1 MKKKSEK
8 KSKIDLFSQIKS
20 VFILKKL
27 YDIIETKK
35 LSIVKYNKK
44 IQSRINVNIKNYKE
58 YLEIYSTIEIEII
71 LIKNKYDDFININEN
86 EKLYY
91 HTYIND
97 SEGEIK
103 IKLLR

>member
-35 LSIVKYNKK
+35 LSIVKYNKN
-44 IQSRINVNIKNYKE
+44 IQNRINVNIKKYKE

-97 SEGEIK
+97 SEVEIK

>member
-35 LSIVKYNKK
+35 LSIVKYNKNIQNRK
-44 IQSRINVNIKNYKE
+44 IELMLILKIIKN
-58 YLEIYSTIEIEII
+58 I
-71 LIKNKYDDFININEN
+71 
-86 EKLYY
+86 
-91 HTYIND
+91 
-97 SEGEIK
+97 
-103 IKLLR
+103 

>member
-8 KSKIDLFSQIKS
+8 KRKIDLFSQIKS

-35 LSIVKYNKK
+35 LSIVKYNKN
-44 IQSRINVNIKNYKE
+44 IQNRINVNIKKYKE

>member
-35 LSIVKYNKK
+35 LSIVKYNKN
-44 IQSRINVNIKNYKE
+44 IQNRINVNIKNYK
-58 YLEIYSTIEIEII
+58 EIYSTIEIEII

-86 EKLYY
+86 EILP
-91 HTYIND
+91 YIY
-97 SEGEIK
+97 
-103 IKLLR
+103 

>member
-35 LSIVKYNKK
+35 LSIVKYNKN
-44 IQSRINVNIKNYKE
+44 IQNRINVNIKNYK
-58 YLEIYSTIEIEII
+58 EIYSTIEIEII
-71 LIKNKYDDFININEN
+71 LIKNEYED
-86 EKLYY
+86 L
-91 HTYIND
+91 
-97 SEGEIK
+97 
-103 IKLLR
+103 

>member
-8 KSKIDLFSQIKS
+8 KIKIDLFSQIKS

-35 LSIVKYNKK
+35 LSIVKYNKN
-44 IQSRINVNIKNYKE
+44 IQNRINVNIKNYKE

-71 LIKNKYDDFININEN
+71 LIKNKYDD
-86 EKLYY
+86 L
-91 HTYIND
+91 
-97 SEGEIK
+97 
-103 IKLLR
+103 

>member
-35 LSIVKYNKK
+35 LSIVKYNKN
-44 IQSRINVNIKNYKE
+44 IQNRINVNIKNYKE

>member
-20 VFILKKL
+20 VLILKKL

-35 LSIVKYNKK
+35 LSIVKYNKN
-44 IQSRINVNIKNYKE
+44 IQNWINVNIKNYKE

-71 LIKNKYDDFININEN
+71 LIKNKYDD
-86 EKLYY
+86 L
-91 HTYIND
+91 
-97 SEGEIK
+97 
-103 IKLLR
+103 

>member
-35 LSIVKYNKK
+35 LSIVKYNKN
-44 IQSRINVNIKNYKE
+44 IQNRINVNIKNYK
-58 YLEIYSTIEIEII
+58 EIYSTIEIEII
-71 LIKNKYDDFININEN
+71 LIKNEYEDFININKN

-97 SEGEIK
+97 SEVEIK

>member
-35 LSIVKYNKK
+35 LSIVKYNKN
-44 IQSRINVNIKNYKE
+44 IQNRINVNIKNYK
-58 YLEIYSTIEIEII
+58 EIYSTIEIEII
-71 LIKNKYDDFININEN
+71 LIKNKYDD
-86 EKLYY
+86 L
-91 HTYIND
+91 
-97 SEGEIK
+97 
-103 IKLLR
+103 

>member
-35 LSIVKYNKK
+35 LSIVKYNKN
-44 IQSRINVNIKNYKE
+44 IQNRINVNIKNYKE

-97 SEGEIK
+97 SEVEIK

>member
-20 VFILKKL
+20 AFILKKL

-35 LSIVKYNKK
+35 LSIVKYNKN
-44 IQSRINVNIKNYKE
+44 IQNRINVNIKKYKE

>member
-35 LSIVKYNKK
+35 LSIVKYNKN
-44 IQSRINVNIKNYKE
+44 IQNRINVNIKKYKE

>member
-1 MKKKSEK
+1 MKKKSKK

-35 LSIVKYNKK
+35 LSIVKYNKN
-44 IQSRINVNIKNYKE
+44 IQNRINVNIKNYKE
-58 YLEIYSTIEIEII
+58 IYSIIEIEII

-97 SEGEIK
+97 SEVEIK

>member
-20 VFILKKL
+20 AFILKKL

-35 LSIVKYNKK
+35 LSIVKYNKN
-44 IQSRINVNIKNYKE
+44 IQNRINVNIKNYKE

>member
-35 LSIVKYNKK
+35 LSIVKYNKNIQNRIMLILK
-44 IQSRINVNIKNYKE
+44 IIKN
-58 YLEIYSTIEIEII
+58 I
-71 LIKNKYDDFININEN
+71 
-86 EKLYY
+86 
-91 HTYIND
+91 
-97 SEGEIK
+97 
-103 IKLLR
+103 

>member
-20 VFILKKL
+20 VLILKKL

-35 LSIVKYNKK
+35 LSIVKYNKN
-44 IQSRINVNIKNYKE
+44 IQNRINVNIKNYKE

-71 LIKNKYDDFININEN
+71 LIKNKYDD
-86 EKLYY
+86 L
-91 HTYIND
+91 
-97 SEGEIK
+97 
-103 IKLLR
+103 

>member
-35 LSIVKYNKK
+35 LSIVKYNKN
-44 IQSRINVNIKNYKE
+44 IQSRINVNIKNYK
-58 YLEIYSTIEIEII
+58 EIYSTIEIEII
-71 LIKNKYDDFININEN
+71 LIKNKYDD
-86 EKLYY
+86 L
-91 HTYIND
+91 
-97 SEGEIK
+97 
-103 IKLLR
+103 

>member
-1 MKKKSEK
+1 MKKKFEK

-20 VFILKKL
+20 AFILKKL

-35 LSIVKYNKK
+35 LSIVKYNKN
-44 IQSRINVNIKNYKE
+44 IQNRINVNIKNYKE

-97 SEGEIK
+97 SEVEIK
-103 IKLLR
+103 IKL

>member
-35 LSIVKYNKK
+35 LNIVKYNKN
-44 IQSRINVNIKNYKE
+44 IQNRINVNIKNYKE

-71 LIKNKYDDFININEN
+71 LIKNKYDD
-86 EKLYY
+86 L
-91 HTYIND
+91 
-97 SEGEIK
+97 
-103 IKLLR
+103 